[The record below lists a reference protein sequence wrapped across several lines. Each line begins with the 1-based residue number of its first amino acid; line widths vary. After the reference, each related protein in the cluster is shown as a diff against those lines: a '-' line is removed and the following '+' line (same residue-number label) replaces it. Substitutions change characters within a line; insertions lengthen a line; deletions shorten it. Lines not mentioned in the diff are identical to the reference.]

1 MTRPRGSPPRTSPQ
15 PMPCLPRSLDVSVTT
30 VLSRRPPRLASASG
44 ACRPPTALP
53 PGPPAS
59 SRARRPWSDLALSRQ
74 LWRPRC
80 ESIEKQQWLCNCC
93 WQCIY
98 QGLRTNL
105 LFSRNH
111 MPLSSSFT
119 DSPSAGQSPR
129 LSAVMVAVV
138 LSATPRFSST
148 PTSPRSLPA
157 DTAVFPLYVHLYISR
172 LSTGYHWTIA
182 NISL

>member
-1 MTRPRGSPPRTSPQ
+1 MTRPRGSPPRMSPQ
-15 PMPCLPRSLDVSVTT
+15 PMPCLIPRSLDVSVTT
-30 VLSRRPPRLASASG
+30 LLSRRPPRLASASG
-44 ACRPPTALP
+44 ACKPPTALP

-80 ESIEKQQWLCNCC
+80 ESIENSSGYAIAV

-105 LFSRNH
+105 LRFSRNH
-111 MPLSSSFT
+111 MPLSISFT
-119 DSPSAGQSPR
+119 DSLSAGQSPR

-138 LSATPRFSST
+138 LSATPRSSST
-148 PTSPRSLPA
+148 PTSLRSLPA
-157 DTAVFPLYVHLYISR
+157 DTAVFPLYVHLYLPSFHR
-172 LSTGYHWTIA
+172 LPLDHC
-182 NISL
+182 